1 MQGIHPAG
9 LGADLVILGGMPLF
23 AAVCTDDRSADKL
36 PLRFKRRSMALSKI
50 FRKLC
55 AVGSRRLAYETQLS
69 RNGGAIV
76 IVTSLD
82 HHSVLNLHNRAIA
95 DFGSFS
101 GRREIP

>member
-1 MQGIHPAG
+1 MPE
-9 LGADLVILGGMPLF
+9 ADLVILCGMPLL

-50 FRKLC
+50 VRKLC
-55 AVGSRRLAYETQLS
+55 AVGRRSLAYETQLS
-69 RNGGAIV
+69 HNGGAII

-82 HHSVLNLHNRAIA
+82 HHSVLNFHNRAIA

-101 GRREIP
+101 CRCKIS